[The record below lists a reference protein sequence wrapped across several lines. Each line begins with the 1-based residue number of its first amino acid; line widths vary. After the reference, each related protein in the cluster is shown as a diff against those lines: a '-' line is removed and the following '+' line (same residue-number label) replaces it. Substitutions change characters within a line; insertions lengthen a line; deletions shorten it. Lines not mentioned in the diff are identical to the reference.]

1 MKNNLMKECT
11 SSYVVHIQESIVANW
26 KIIFQRHLSTYRVDK
41 TKIIFK
47 TGGITITLYENQ
59 KGTPGQKS
67 ISKAMTKWPT

>member
-41 TKIIFK
+41 T
-47 TGGITITLYENQ
+47 
-59 KGTPGQKS
+59 S
-67 ISKAMTKWPT
+67 